1 MFYSW
6 QIYLH
11 IHSCPNYLPNHIW
24 TRDRRNSLQISH
36 LHGIDSENFWTS
48 LSRLLSMVC
57 AEVNCNYLIFKTLHS
72 LQYSLR
78 SVSSIF
84 RSALSLVLYIESF
97 AQSSN
102 VAIDLADRPAI
113 KNLKTLTSFSERLT
127 ELSVMSFMI

>member
-1 MFYSW
+1 M
-6 QIYLH
+6 I
-11 IHSCPNYLPNHIW
+11 
-24 TRDRRNSLQISH
+24 
-36 LHGIDSENFWTS
+36 
-48 LSRLLSMVC
+48 C
-57 AEVNCNYLIFKTLHS
+57 ADANCNYLIFKTLHS

-97 AQSSN
+97 EQSSN